1 MCKLKKKKYLKKN
14 YKKIKK
20 KSFYMKE
27 EKCDK
32 RAGIMRGKNKVDKI
46 SEVRVDIMK
55 RAIKTI

>member
-1 MCKLKKKKYLKKN
+1 
-14 YKKIKK
+14 
-20 KSFYMKE
+20 MKE